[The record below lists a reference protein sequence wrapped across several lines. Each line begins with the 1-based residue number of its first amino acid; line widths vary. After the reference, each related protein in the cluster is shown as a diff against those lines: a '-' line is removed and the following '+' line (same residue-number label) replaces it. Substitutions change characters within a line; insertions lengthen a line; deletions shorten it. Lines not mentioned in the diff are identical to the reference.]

1 VGVKHQLNIEY
12 VPILSIQQ
20 HPRNA
25 NNGDEDAIADSI
37 RVNGLY
43 DALKVQRST
52 GYIVAGNHRWA
63 ELVRRK
69 WVEVPVIWL
78 DVDDA
83 EALRILAA
91 DNRINRMGHDDES
104 QLADNLQQ
112 LFETD
117 TGLAGTGYGAR
128 EYQYLLELVEE
139 PLTAEDFEVDT
150 PVDNG
155 VDNELDNSGGG
166 LPKSLVLALFPT
178 VDEDGSCHEITIT
191 KPGMGRF
198 SLQDYLDIIRA
209 LGLPRM
215 DRVEL
220 AAFGV
225 LDWKR
230 R

>member
-1 VGVKHQLNIEY
+1 MVIDQRLAIEY

-20 HPRNA
+20 HPKNA
-25 NNGDEDAIADSI
+25 NNGDADAIEESI

-52 GYIVAGNHRWA
+52 GYIVVGNHRWA
-63 ELVRRK
+63 ELLRRG
-69 WVEVPVIWL
+69 WPEVPVIWL

-104 QLADNLQQ
+104 QLAENLQE

-128 EYQYLLELVEE
+128 EYQYLLELVDE

-150 PVDNG
+150 PVDSG
-155 VDNELDNSGGG
+155 VDNLGGG
-166 LPKSLVLALFPT
+166 LPNGLVVAVFPT
-178 VDEDGSCHEITIT
+178 AEMDGSCCEIVLT
-191 KPGMGRF
+191 KPGMTRF
-198 SLQDYLDIIRA
+198 ALQDFHDVRHA

-215 DRVEL
+215 DQREV